1 MYTIGQVSEMF
12 HLPISTLR
20 YYDKE
25 GLFPHL
31 ERTSGIRRFSQREIE
46 ALHLIECLKRAGVEL
61 KDIKQF
67 MEWCSEGPSTYQK
80 RRNFFEQQKAAAEKE
95 IQKMERVLDML
106 RFKCWYYDQAI
117 ADGNEDRIH
126 SMMPDQLP
134 PEIQKIYDHAHED
147 DEDENSE
154 SSPVLPQ

>member
-31 ERTSGIRRFSQREIE
+31 ERTSGIRRFSQREID

-67 MEWCSEGPSTYQK
+67 MEWCTEGPSTYQK
-80 RRNFFEQQKAAAEKE
+80 RRDFFEQQKAAAEKE

-117 ADGNEDRIH
+117 ADGNEDRIQ

-134 PEIQKIYDHAHED
+134 PEIQKIYDHAHEEE
-147 DEDENSE
+147 ED
-154 SSPVLPQ
+154 